1 MELSLLITDNF
12 NLDTSVISMN
22 LFAQADLC
30 ILQHKYAEAEILYDS
45 INSINTYHTLNDDIL
60 IKRAKIAVRKEN
72 FPAAVELLTKLISNY
87 GDDILADNALFMLGN
102 IYEHYIY
109 DLDKAKEAY
118 KTILFN
124 HKGSLFVVE
133 ARRRYRKLT
142 GNKADK
148 ISSGT

>member
-1 MELSLLITDNF
+1 M
-12 NLDTSVISMN
+12 
-22 LFAQADLC
+22 
-30 ILQHKYAEAEILYDS
+30 
-45 INSINTYHTLNDDIL
+45 NDDIL

-72 FPAAVELLTKLISNY
+72 FPVAVELLTKLISNY

-118 KTILFN
+118 KTILFD

-142 GNKADK
+142 GNKAEK
-148 ISSGT
+148 INSGT